1 MPPKIIADDTW
12 SHLLVDSVN
21 QVDLNSS
28 TWTLFLLLHMKAVKE
43 YLVLHTLQYLNKMC
57 CILYFIWGYIYLI
70 LRSAKDQIIFIMQ
83 WCVKPLELKQGAL
96 FFLSCHNVLL
106 LILNTLGSIHICL
119 GHIFVIICRIENY
132 QIFSSELNM

>member
-12 SHLLVDSVN
+12 WHLLVDSVN
-21 QVDLNSS
+21 QVDLNSG

-43 YLVLHTLQYLNKMC
+43 YLILHTLQYLNKMC
-57 CILYFIWGYIYLI
+57 CILYFIWGFIYLI
-70 LRSAKDQIIFIMQ
+70 LRSAKDYFYYAVTRQTFRI
-83 WCVKPLELKQGAL
+83 ETGNT

-119 GHIFVIICRIENY
+119 GHIFIIICRIENY